1 MLNKELLMG
10 NTRELRPVALTVQK
24 YSKGA
29 YGYAYGFD
37 SERFGALAPVPFWG
51 GDLRLKSLAFYSYE
65 GFTKCEASDK
75 EPSHNIMV
83 YISGYQDS
91 QIEIGRTIMGDI
103 FEFEK
108 KVDQTVY
115 LTFDPPPTVTWTQRH
130 SNRSRNRVLC
140 RRSSLGGSKC

>member
-10 NTRELRPVALTVQK
+10 NTRELRPVALTVKK
-24 YSKGA
+24 YNKGA

-37 SERFGALAPVPFWG
+37 SKRFGTLAPVPFWG
-51 GDLRLKSLAFYSYE
+51 DNLRLDALAFHSYE
-65 GFTKCEASDK
+65 GFTKCKASDN
-75 EPSHNIMV
+75 ESSHNIMV

-91 QIEIGRTIMGDI
+91 SIRIGGVIMGDI

-115 LTFDPPPTVTWTQRH
+115 LTFDPPPTGIWIQRR
-130 SNRSRNRVLC
+130 SNRSKKRVLC
-140 RRSSLGGSKC
+140 RRSSLGGSRC